1 MRQFFLVLLLWQMG
15 FSGARAQLQESFSD
29 GDFTQNPAWVGDA
42 DYFQVNAAR
51 QLQSRGPTVTGTTIH
66 LATAN
71 ALATGT
77 QWEFYAQL
85 AFATSSGNYAEV
97 HLTADAPD
105 LKGALRGYF
114 VRMGGTE
121 DEVSLYRKD
130 GSTATRIINGPDKTI
145 AASDNK
151 LWVRV
156 TRTATHEWTLEIDV
170 TGTRQKYVSIG
181 TVQDA
186 RYVTSAYAGVLFRY
200 SQANAQRFYFDDFT
214 IKDIGAPSLIS
225 ATVTGPRTVD
235 LVFSE
240 PISSTEA
247 TNPANYR
254 LNGNTT
260 PQTADWNASKPEQV
274 RLTFA
279 QDFDTGSNRLEV
291 LKAKDAAGN
300 VAQNLTATFM
310 YTPTAQPGDVLITEI
325 YADFNPLQDLPAAE
339 FIELYN
345 RSDKTFNLE
354 GWKYSDATASMG
366 VFPAYLLRPG
376 AYVIVCAA
384 ADTALYKSFGPML
397 GLATF
402 PSLNDSGD
410 DVELF
415 NASGQ
420 LIDFVRYTT
429 AWYQDA
435 AKKDGGWS
443 LERLNVNSRCT
454 GTSQWKASENPRGGT
469 PGAVNSLQREDR
481 EPPVLQQI
489 TATAPD
495 KLLLTFNEALDS
507 ADAVSFTHYTI
518 GLGLEVRQVQV
529 LAPYLKEVELTVA
542 PALKENER
550 YSVTVQEVRD
560 CTGNLAASQQKT
572 VLLPAAPQKGD
583 VVINEI
589 LFNPRTDE
597 VDFVEVVNRSPRH
610 LNLQG
615 WRLANRADG
624 LVANKKVVT
633 TQPLLLAPG
642 EYLVF
647 TSDAGKLQKAY
658 PAGRGERFL
667 TLSSMP
673 AYPDAS
679 GNVVLLLPNEE
690 IMDEVAYESSQHFK
704 LLSDA
709 EGISLERITLTGP
722 SVAANFHSAATV
734 VQATPGYEN
743 SQSQEGK
750 APNGKLTLHPKTIT
764 PDGDGVDDALLL
776 EFRLPQPGFVATVTI
791 FDAQGRHIRKLS
803 ANTLLGAESVL
814 QWDGLT
820 DAGSKAAIGYYV
832 VLVEL
837 FNLQGHREVLK
848 ETAVVGGRF

>member
-1 MRQFFLVLLLWQMG
+1 MRQFFLVILLWQVA
-15 FSGARAQLQESFSD
+15 FCGARAQLQESFSD
-29 GDFTQNPAWVGDA
+29 GDFTQNPTWVGDA

-51 QLQSRGPTVTGTTIH
+51 QLQSRGPAVTGTTIH

-71 ALATGT
+71 TLAVGT

-130 GSTATRIINGPDKTI
+130 GTTATRIINGPDKTI

-156 TRTATHEWTLEIDV
+156 TRTATFDWILEIDV
-170 TGTRQKYVSIG
+170 TGTRQNYISIG
-181 TVQDA
+181 TVQEA
-186 RYVTSAYAGVLFRY
+186 RYTTSAFAGVLFRY
-200 SQANAQRFYFDDFT
+200 SQANAQRFYLDDFT
-214 IKDIGAPSLIS
+214 IKDIGAPSLVS
-225 ATVTGPRTVD
+225 ATVTGARTID

-240 PISSTEA
+240 PVLSTEA
-247 TNPANYR
+247 SNPANYK
-254 LNGNTT
+254 LNGNKV
-260 PQTADWNASKPEQV
+260 PFTADWSAAKPEQV
-274 RLTFA
+274 RLQFS
-279 QDFDTGSNRLEV
+279 QDFETGTNRIEV
-291 LKAKDAAGN
+291 QRATDAAGN
-300 VAQNLTATFM
+300 VAQNLSASFI
-310 YTPTAQPGDVLITEI
+310 YAPVAQPGDVWVTEI

-345 RSDKTFNLE
+345 RSEKTFNLQ
-354 GWKYSDATASMG
+354 GWTYSDATASMG

-384 ADTALYKSFGPML
+384 ADTALYKSFGPVL
-397 GLATF
+397 GLASF
-402 PSLNDSGD
+402 PSLNDAGD

-415 NASGQ
+415 NATGQ

-429 AWYQDA
+429 AWYQNVT
-435 AKKDGGWS
+435 KKDGGWS
-443 LERLNVNSRCT
+443 LERLSVESSCT
-454 GTSQWKASENPRGGT
+454 GASQWKASEDPRGGT
-469 PGAVNSLQREDR
+469 PGTVNSVQREDR
-481 EPPVLQQI
+481 EPPVLQQLV
-489 TATAPD
+489 ATAPD
-495 KLLLTFNEALDS
+495 KILLRFNEALDS
-507 ADAVSFTHYTI
+507 TNAVILSHYTI
-518 GLGLEVRQVQV
+518 GLGLGVRHVQV
-529 LAPYLKEVELTVA
+529 LGPYLTEVEVTLSS
-542 PALKENER
+542 ALKENER
-550 YSVTVQEVRD
+550 YAVTVQGIRD
-560 CTGNLAASQQKT
+560 CAGNVAGSQQQT

-589 LFNPRTDE
+589 LFNPRTDG
-597 VDFVEVVNRSPRH
+597 VDFVEVVNRSPRY

-615 WRLANRADG
+615 WKLANRADG
-624 LVANKKVVT
+624 QIANRKVIT
-633 TQPLLLAPG
+633 NQSFLLAPG

-647 TSDAGKLQKAY
+647 TSDAEKLQREY
-658 PAGRGERFL
+658 PAGRREKFL
-667 TLSSMP
+667 QLPTMP
-673 AYPDAS
+673 AYPDAA
-679 GNVVLLLPNEE
+679 GDVVLLLPNEE
-690 IMDEVAYESSQHFK
+690 VMDEVAYENSQHFK

-709 EGISLERITLTGP
+709 EGISLERINLAGP

-734 VQATPGYEN
+734 VQATPGYVN

-750 APNGKLTLHPKTIT
+750 ASSGKLTLNPKTIT
-764 PDGDGVDDALLL
+764 PDGDGVSDVLLL

-791 FDAQGRHIRKLS
+791 FDAQGRHIRRLS

-820 DAGSKAAIGYYV
+820 DAGSKAAVGYYV